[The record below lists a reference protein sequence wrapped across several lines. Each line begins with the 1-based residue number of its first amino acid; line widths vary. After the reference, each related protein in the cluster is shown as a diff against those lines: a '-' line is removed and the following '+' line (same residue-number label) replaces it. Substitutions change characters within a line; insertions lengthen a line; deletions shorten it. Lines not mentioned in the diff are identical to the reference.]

1 MPRLIGGGNG
11 APEAPE
17 GKVGQS
23 GLFRALPGAGR
34 VSFGTAAG
42 EAHEIWMAVRWSRQ
56 INPAIQDESPPNSGG
71 ADAEN
76 AGFPGFP
83 PI

>member
-42 EAHEIWMAVRWSRQ
+42 EAHEIWMAVR
-56 INPAIQDESPPNSGG
+56 
-71 ADAEN
+71 
-76 AGFPGFP
+76 
-83 PI
+83 